1 MDGQARGTA
10 CRLFF
15 IQQTTTVGQV
25 YVSWHP
31 ALERRASRSV
41 MANFFA
47 PDPLC
52 VSESCWRPM
61 TTAAKGRGEGQ
72 DSSTSTGA
80 GGAGLLQGWPQC
92 GELNGG
98 GGHSQLQSSNPESSS
113 GESAMCGALGF
124 VCVHP
129 FAGQSKGFL
138 PKKTCFRAGQ
148 SLSSLSITHH
158 HGKRAL
164 QPTCLSHNN
173 EAKRALQPTCPARD
187 WRSVAI
193 CHTGFN
199 TVHTCTMGLPW
210 QRATKAC
217 PKLLVS
223 SCPKDLRTNKSTE
236 NVGFSK
242 Q

>member
-1 MDGQARGTA
+1 
-10 CRLFF
+10 
-15 IQQTTTVGQV
+15 
-25 YVSWHP
+25 
-31 ALERRASRSV
+31 
-41 MANFFA
+41 
-47 PDPLC
+47 
-52 VSESCWRPM
+52 M

-199 TVHTCTMGLPW
+199 TVHTCTMGHGNVKTLGFPNNNGH
-210 QRATKAC
+210 RKF
-217 PKLLVS
+217 LLVS
-223 SCPKDLRTNKSTE
+223 NTTLQRPYLGTHI
-236 NVGFSK
+236 FPA
-242 Q
+242 QAA